1 MKFKL
6 TISILVII
14 LLASSC
20 KKNKYQIAFENY
32 SKGISFYN
40 DGCDKMKNK
49 DTAGSITYFNQALP
63 YFVNASNADTGY
75 YYYRKMVAECLF
87 YTHRYRS
94 ASIVYEKIFE
104 KRLEYNLSSEEDR
117 ESYRKWACSE
127 NNVGHYQVANE
138 MNKRIYKAEDE
149 INNSYKSTS
158 SSDDYSKCSSSSY
171 SNDYHTNRSSYES
184 ETHRST
190 YKSSSSEPT
199 SSYHSTRGR
208 YR

>member
-1 MKFKL
+1 
-6 TISILVII
+6 
-14 LLASSC
+14 
-20 KKNKYQIAFENY
+20 
-32 SKGISFYN
+32 
-40 DGCDKMKNK
+40 
-49 DTAGSITYFNQALP
+49 
-63 YFVNASNADTGY
+63 
-75 YYYRKMVAECLF
+75 MVAECLF

-94 ASIVYEKIFE
+94 ASIVYGKIFE

-117 ESYRKWACSE
+117 ESYRKWAYSE
-127 NNVGHYQVANE
+127 NNIGHYQVANE

>member
-6 TISILVII
+6 TISFFMIII
-14 LLASSC
+14 LSSSC

-32 SKGISFYN
+32 SKGISYYN
-40 DGCDKMKNK
+40 DGCDKMKNN
-49 DTAGSITYFNQALP
+49 DTLGSVTYFNQALP

-75 YYYRKMVAECLF
+75 YYYRKMVADCLF

-94 ASIVYEKIFE
+94 ASIVYGKIFE
-104 KRLEYNLSSEEDR
+104 KRLDPSLSSEEDR

-127 NNVGHYQVANE
+127 NKVGHYQVANE
-138 MNKRIYKAEDE
+138 MNKRIYKTEDE

-158 SSDDYSKCSSSSY
+158 SSDDYNKSSSSSSY
-171 SNDYHTNRSSYES
+171 SNDYHTTRSNYES
-184 ETHRST
+184 ESHRST
-190 YKSSSSEPT
+190 YKSSPEPT
-199 SSYHSTRGR
+199 STYHSRGR